1 MPKTHKEDIFM
12 NQKPMHFLVFKIVGF
27 VFLTVTVVGIA
38 FVLTGF
44 GDFSSNKFMI
54 GGLMTTFGLFGAV
67 SSLMLGFSPELSKM
81 HTKSARYIQSE
92 NKDELKEIATTSA
105 EIASDA
111 VSITARAVQNGLRN
125 TIFCK
130 HCGKEID
137 ADSKFCSHCGKEQ

>member
-1 MPKTHKEDIFM
+1 M

-27 VFLTVTVVGIA
+27 VFLAVTVVGIA

-54 GGLMTTFGLFGAV
+54 GGLMTTFGLFGAACG
-67 SSLMLGFSPELSKM
+67 LMIGFSPELSKM
-81 HTKSARYIQSE
+81 RTKSAKYIQSE
-92 NKDELKEIATTSA
+92 NKEDLRDLARTSA

-111 VSITARAVQNGLRN
+111 VQTISKAAREGLCDK
-125 TIFCK
+125 IFCK

-137 ADSKFCSHCGKEQ
+137 ADSNFCSHCGKAL